1 MGALDEAITHF
12 EREGRSIEMTDL
24 VKWVNDKISI
34 KSRMRFDTKAFDKE
48 ALVKGEFTQA

>member
-1 MGALDEAITHF
+1 
-12 EREGRSIEMTDL
+12 MTDL